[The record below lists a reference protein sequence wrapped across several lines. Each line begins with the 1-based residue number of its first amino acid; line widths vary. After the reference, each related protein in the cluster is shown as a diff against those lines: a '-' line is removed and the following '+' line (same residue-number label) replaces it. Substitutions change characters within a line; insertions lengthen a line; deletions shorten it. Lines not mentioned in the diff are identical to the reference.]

1 MGILIIVIANLIF
14 ICLIYGIDG
23 VLKEHS
29 KRTVKLGIFRFFILH
44 YSQRT
49 EKVLSCKRRRIYSV
63 DNENKES
70 ISLLALCLQIV
81 CICYSVAVITCD
93 IISLTKNNLISTY
106 WTTDLGLS
114 VTVLSF
120 IYFLS
125 ALFLF
130 VLTYILE
137 SIETRKK
144 SRDNLKLY
152 PELSETDE
160 NQYNNFIQKHVE
172 TATSFFIECDGE
184 KFKLKPYN
192 SDKWLIVET
201 SSQRILNVDK
211 LDKIFVNVAI
221 DDITLKQRWSQIRII
236 D

>member
-14 ICLIYGIDG
+14 LCVIYAIDG
-23 VLKEHS
+23 SMKEHS

-49 EKVLSCKRRRIYSV
+49 DKVLSCKRRTIYSV
-63 DNENKES
+63 DNKNKES
-70 ISLLALCLQIV
+70 VSLPALCLQIV
-81 CICYSVAVITCD
+81 CICYSVAVIACD
-93 IISLTKNNLISTY
+93 IISITNNNLIDAY
-106 WTTDLGLS
+106 FTTDLGLT
-114 VTVLSF
+114 VTVLSS
-120 IYFLS
+120 IYFVS

-137 SIETRKK
+137 SIEVRKK

-152 PELSETDE
+152 PELSEAEE
-160 NQYNNFIQKHVE
+160 NQYNNFIQKHIE
-172 TATSFFIECDGE
+172 TAIPFFIECDGE
-184 KFKLKPYN
+184 KFKLMPYN
-192 SDKWLIVET
+192 SGKWQIIET
-201 SSQRILNVDK
+201 SSQGILNVDK

-221 DDITLKQRWSQIRII
+221 DDVTLKQRWTGIKII